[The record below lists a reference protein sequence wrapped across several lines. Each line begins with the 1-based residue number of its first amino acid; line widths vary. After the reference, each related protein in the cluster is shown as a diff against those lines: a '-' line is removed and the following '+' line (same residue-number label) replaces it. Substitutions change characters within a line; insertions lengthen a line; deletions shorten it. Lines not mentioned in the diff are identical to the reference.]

1 MPLEDSQLGRY
12 HLIRLLGRGAMGEVY
27 LAEDMG
33 ISRQVAI
40 KVIRSDVNLEP
51 GIDTASEATLLCQH
65 EMRTIARLNH
75 PHILPLFDYGETMV
89 NGAPLPYMVM
99 PFCQDGSLA
108 AWLKQRSSSSFLSPL
123 DVAHIVQQA
132 AEALQ
137 YAHDQ
142 QIIHRDVKPSN
153 FLIRYNQENSNRP
166 YLLLADFG
174 LATLSSASISKSL
187 TIGGTPPYMAP
198 EQWRGHPVPATDQY
212 MLAVMAY
219 ELLTGRTPFRGSL
232 EQLMYQH
239 IQEQPEPPAVL
250 NPQIPV
256 ALNLV
261 ILRALTKQPEAR
273 FPGVSG
279 FARAFQQ
286 ALQGDPQPQTND
298 LYATLD
304 RRVVQSLPASSS
316 PPIFPQEQQ
325 SVLSGSA
332 ATRTDWAGQSGQQR
346 TATPESRSSRGLN
359 INFAATRKG
368 LTCGITLLLA
378 VFVVVG
384 SVAFFGMANRPAGVS
399 TSSTTGRS
407 AATTAATPPSPIV
420 AQVTTMATTQGTAT
434 ATAFQNIYKQA
445 TSGTPVLDDPLRD
458 NSKGYNW
465 DVGSAQGGVCQ
476 FTNGSYQ
483 VSMSQPNMF
492 YRCTARATNF
502 IDFAYQVQVTLVK
515 GDQAGIIFRFDE
527 ITATFYTFYI
537 SSEGTYALNTDNKQG
552 FISQL
557 ANGSSSA
564 IKTGPNQSNLVA
576 VLARGSQI
584 SIYVN
589 GQYLVSVQDS
599 TYKSGAIGVIA
610 ENDGHPTEALFS
622 DAKVW
627 RL

>member
-1 MPLEDSQLGRY
+1 MPLEGSQLGRY
-12 HLIRLLGRGAMGEVY
+12 HLVRLLGRGAMGEVY
-27 LAEDMG
+27 LAEDIG
-33 ISRQVAI
+33 INRQVAI
-40 KVIRSDVNLEP
+40 KVIRSDFEP
-51 GIDTASEATLLCQH
+51 GIDTASEATRLFQH

-75 PHILPLFDYGETMV
+75 PHILPLFDYAEAMV

-108 AWLKQRSSSSFLSPL
+108 AWLKQRNSSSFVSPL

-153 FLIRYNQENSNRP
+153 FLIRHNQENPNRP

-174 LATLSSASISKSL
+174 LARLSSASISKSL

-212 MLAVMAY
+212 MLAIMSY

-239 IQEQPEPPAVL
+239 VQEQPEPPALL

-273 FPGVSG
+273 FPGVSA

-286 ALQGDPQPQTND
+286 ALQGDPQPQTKD
-298 LYATLD
+298 IYATLNSGAA
-304 RRVVQSLPASSS
+304 QSSPDSSS
-316 PPIFPQEQQ
+316 PSMVPQGQQ
-325 SVLSGSA
+325 SALSGSA
-332 ATRTDWAGQSGQQR
+332 TTRTDWPGQSGQR
-346 TATPESRSSRGLN
+346 STATPVSPTPGGLN
-359 INFAATRKG
+359 LNFAATRKG
-368 LTCGITLLLA
+368 LTCSITLLLA

-384 SVAFFGMANRPAGVS
+384 SVAFYGLVNRPTGVS
-399 TSSTTGRS
+399 TSSSTGGP
-407 AATTAATPPSPIV
+407 AATTAATPPAPIV
-420 AQVTTMATTQGTAT
+420 AQVRSTAAAQGAAT

-445 TSGTPVLDDPLRD
+445 TSGTPALNDPLRD
-458 NSKGYNW
+458 NSKGSNW

-492 YRCTARATNF
+492 YRCTARATHF

-584 SIYVN
+584 SLYVN
-589 GQYLVSVQDS
+589 GQYLASVQDS

-610 ENDGHPTEALFS
+610 ENDGHPTQALFN
-622 DAKVW
+622 DAKLW
-627 RL
+627 SL